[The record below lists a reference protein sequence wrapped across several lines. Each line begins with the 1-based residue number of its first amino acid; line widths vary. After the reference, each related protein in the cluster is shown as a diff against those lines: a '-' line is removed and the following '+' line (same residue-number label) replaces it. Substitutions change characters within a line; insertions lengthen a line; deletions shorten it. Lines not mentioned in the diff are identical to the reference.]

1 MRTSTV
7 GGLGSPATGVV
18 VTGGASG
25 IGRATCLALAE
36 VGRPVAVWDVNAEG
50 ATETAK
56 RCADQHGVVSHAV
69 AVDVAD
75 RAAIDAAAAE
85 TTATLRSVGG
95 LVHAAGVGLPGA
107 VDDLDELSWGS
118 VVDVN
123 LRAAGFLVRALLPAL
138 RASGP
143 GAAVVSISSVEA
155 LVGHGVLPA
164 YCASKAGLLGLT
176 RSLAHSLGF
185 DGIRVNAV
193 CPGAV
198 DTPMLA
204 PLLAAPGARQ
214 AIEQRVPLGRVA
226 EPRDIA
232 KAVRF
237 LLCDEAAYVHGT
249 YLVVDGGMTAVG

>member
-50 ATETAK
+50 AAETAK